1 MRLVYAH
8 FPINVNPSKDGNAL
22 EIKNYLGEKM
32 ARNVPML
39 AGVKVTRSENV
50 KDEVTLTGNSLEL
63 VSQSGIVFFDF
74 IVYFCCTYSVLL
86 FV

>member
-8 FPINVNPSKDGNAL
+8 FPINVNPNKDGSLL

-39 AGVKVTRSENV
+39 EGVKVTRSENV
-50 KDEVTLTGNSLEL
+50 KDEITLTGNSLEL
-63 VSQSGIVFFDF
+63 VSQSGKLNI
-74 IVYFCCTYSVLL
+74 
-86 FV
+86 